1 MIKIYNENRLTR
13 QPFFN
18 QLIDYLASAQQEM
31 RKVTLREI
39 HHQFSEVKN
48 LDRQIEQFIVSGFIL
63 RKEKHYYNAFH
74 IFDDSDFERD
84 VCVEE
89 KPKILQFSDPFF
101 VHAESQICQLL
112 EHSFCHQVL
121 TNHTNTVQI
130 HTSSHYDLTTATLAN
145 YFYKVALDLPLSA
158 IEQKVY
164 AIMGDVDPE
173 YSLKYMTTFLL
184 KFLDRNVV
192 TSRADIFVRVLEI
205 YGFVKSLGNQKYEA
219 TIEFDDSVKIP
230 VLQFDHA
237 QEFIAAQIRQTQEIK
252 NFISLGE

>member
-1 MIKIYNENRLTR
+1 M
-13 QPFFN
+13 
-18 QLIDYLASAQQEM
+18 
-31 RKVTLREI
+31 
-39 HHQFSEVKN
+39 
-48 LDRQIEQFIVSGFIL
+48 
-63 RKEKHYYNAFH
+63 
-74 IFDDSDFERD
+74 
-84 VCVEE
+84 
-89 KPKILQFSDPFF
+89 
-101 VHAESQICQLL
+101 
-112 EHSFCHQVL
+112 L
-121 TNHTNTVQI
+121 TNQTNTVQI